1 MKALR
6 VASRVVTGLYILSL
20 VCLLLTAAFWREMA
34 GVAAYAFFIM
44 AAVAGL
50 MSLIEWR
57 CRSDRRDDEP

>member
-6 VASRVVTGLYILSL
+6 VAPRVVTGLYILSL
-20 VCLLLTAAFWREMA
+20 VCLVLTAGFWREMA

-50 MSLIEWR
+50 MCVVEWR
-57 CRSDRRDDEP
+57 WRSARRDDQP